1 MVHCQGRLPPLESR
15 SKSKRPTAPVG
26 ATGPPSRR
34 GGFLIMDRDDQ
45 GLSAPGYEPLP
56 RRGGFLIMDRDD
68 QGLSAPGY
76 EPLPLRGKIRVR
88 LRLKPGSY
96 LQHVP

>member
-1 MVHCQGRLPPLESR
+1 MVQSQGRLPPLESR

-56 RRGGFLIMDRDD
+56 
-68 QGLSAPGY
+68 
-76 EPLPLRGKIRVR
+76 LRGKIRVR